1 MSLQHVWLQMCDG
14 GLVRADRI
22 SEIVVRPAPAASGG
36 RPRWLIDVVVPTPS
50 GAGDRHGWH
59 TGSLH
64 RTLAQSQDEPP
75 DAPVALA
82 RLLAQLDE
90 LDVAGVVS
98 TRADDGP
105 ASTRFVVT
113 SFRTGACPP
122 AEHPDTAAVQAGDVR
137 PDGLPR
143 PAVVH

>member
-1 MSLQHVWLQMCDG
+1 MSLEHVWLKMCDG

-22 SEIVVRPAPAASGG
+22 SEIVVRPAPATSGG

-50 GAGDRHGWH
+50 GAGDRHGWR

-64 RTLAQSQDEPP
+64 RTLAQSHDEPT
-75 DAPVALA
+75 DAPMALA

-98 TRADDGP
+98 TRPEGP
-105 ASTRFVVT
+105 PTARFGFASFRSGASTSVGAPDAVAVPVT
-113 SFRTGACPP
+113 ELHLDDVP
-122 AEHPDTAAVQAGDVR
+122 HPVAAG
-137 PDGLPR
+137 
-143 PAVVH
+143 